1 MKAMPAIERKDG
13 QWKLL
18 VDGKPMILLAGEV
31 HNSSTS
37 SLAYMEEVFDK
48 GKQLGMN
55 CLLLPV
61 TWELIE
67 PEEGHFDFSLVDGL
81 IEQARAR
88 KMKIGLLWF
97 GSWKNAQSTYA
108 PEWVKTDLERFRRAQ
123 IEKGKNYVT
132 VKKFYNLPYSPLS
145 YLCEETMQ
153 ADARAFAALM
163 AEIRRVEEARGDKP
177 VLLLD
182 DVLSELDSERQKE
195 LLSCIRDTQ
204 TMITCTGLDDFVA
217 HHFPADRTF
226 RVVEGRIEGGV
237 YEYGRS

>member
-108 PEWVKTDLERFRRAQ
+108 PEWVKTDLERFRRAHSL
-123 IEKGKNYVT
+123 I
-132 VKKFYNLPYSPLS
+132 S
-145 YLCEETMQ
+145 
-153 ADARAFAALM
+153 AR
-163 AEIRRVEEARGDKP
+163 RRCR
-177 VLLLD
+177 
-182 DVLSELDSERQKE
+182 RTRE
-195 LLSCIRDTQ
+195 LLR
-204 TMITCTGLDDFVA
+204 
-217 HHFPADRTF
+217 P
-226 RVVEGRIEGGV
+226 
-237 YEYGRS
+237 